1 MLKSYILILIL
12 KKNLSIK
19 VGSLGEIKFKKGYY
33 IYIGSGKRN
42 VKKRVLRHI
51 KRNKKIKWHID
62 YLTTNKNF
70 KIKFIFLFNEI
81 SECELANKFYLNN
94 FSYIY
99 KFGSSDCHCK
109 SHLYYS
115 ENYKKIKNQ
124 LKFLKKRRFY
134 E

>member
-1 MLKSYILILIL
+1 MLKSYILILIS
-12 KKNLSIK
+12 KKDLSIK
-19 VGSLGEIKFKKGYY
+19 IGSLEEINFKKGYY
-33 IYIGSGKRN
+33 IYVGSGKRN
-42 VKKRVLRHI
+42 IKNRVIRHLKRY
-51 KRNKKIKWHID
+51 KKIKWHID

-70 KIKFIFLFNEI
+70 KIKYIFLFDEI
-81 SECELANKFYLNN
+81 SECEISKKFYLNN

-115 ENYKKIKNQ
+115 ENYKKIKNL
-124 LKFLKKRRFY
+124 LKFLEKRNFY